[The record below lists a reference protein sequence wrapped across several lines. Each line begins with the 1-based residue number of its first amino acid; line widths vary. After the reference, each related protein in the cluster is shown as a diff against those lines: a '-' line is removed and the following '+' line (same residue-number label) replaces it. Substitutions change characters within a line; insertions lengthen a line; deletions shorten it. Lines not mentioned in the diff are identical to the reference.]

1 VTSRP
6 VDISDIPDLLELG
19 EISTTRELSKYLRIP
34 EPTLDAWASRGGGP
48 LFEKIG
54 RHRRY
59 HREDVRAW
67 LTSRRHR
74 SLSEDPSAA

>member
-1 VTSRP
+1 MTSQP
-6 VDISDIPDLLELG
+6 ADIPDIPDLLELS
-19 EISTTRELSKYLRIP
+19 ELSSTRELSVYLGIP

-59 HREDVRAW
+59 HRKDVRAW
-67 LTSRRHR
+67 LASRRRR
-74 SLSEDPSAA
+74 SIREDPSAA